1 MAETAADPDRRRL
14 VVGLGNPGTKYAATR
29 HNVGWQVVEQLVD
42 RHSPAGPREA
52 FQARVWDAR
61 IVRNAASARAL
72 LAQPLTFMNRSGRAV
87 RAAAEYYRIVPEDIL
102 VILDD
107 LALPTGRLRARASG
121 SAGGQKGLADVIR
134 AMGTDQVP
142 RLRIGIGQAPPGWDA
157 ADYVLSRF
165 GPDEQ
170 EEIGVSIRDAADA
183 VEEWLFDGLTRVM
196 ERYNRKSGGE

>member
-14 VVGLGNPGTKYAATR
+14 VVGLGNPGTKYARTR

-42 RHSPAGPREA
+42 RHRPPGPREA
-52 FQARVWDAR
+52 FQARLWDAR
-61 IVRNAASARAL
+61 IARGAAWARTL
-72 LAQPLTFMNRSGRAV
+72 LAQPLTFMNRSGRSV
-87 RAAAEYYRIVPEDIL
+87 RAAAEYYGIVPDDIL
-102 VILDD
+102 VIMDD

-134 AMGTDQVP
+134 ALGTDQVP